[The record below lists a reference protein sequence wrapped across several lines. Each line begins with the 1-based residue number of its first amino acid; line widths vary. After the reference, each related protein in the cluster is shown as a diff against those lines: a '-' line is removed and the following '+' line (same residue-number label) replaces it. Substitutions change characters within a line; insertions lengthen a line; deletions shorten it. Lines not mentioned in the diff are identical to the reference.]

1 MIFPTRLFKREADV
15 LERELA
21 TARAHWKV
29 MTFYERFE
37 QIVIFILTAIIALVV
52 VSAVWNLTLKTFNSL
67 VIDNMFD
74 TTEYEVFQSVFGMIF
89 TVIIALE
96 FKRSLLL
103 VSERRYGI
111 VQVRAVILIAMLAIV
126 RKLIILDLAHTD
138 VAQLFALSSA
148 ILALGAVYWLV
159 REQDRR
165 DLNDPG
171 RAKEMRSK

>member
-1 MIFPTRLFKREADV
+1 
-15 LERELA
+15 
-21 TARAHWKV
+21 

-37 QIVIFILTAIIALVV
+37 QIIIFILTAVIALVV
-52 VSAVWNLTLKTFNSL
+52 VSAVWNLAIKTFNSL
-67 VIDNMFD
+67 IVDNMFD

-103 VSERRYGI
+103 VSERRYGV

-138 VAQLFALSSA
+138 ALQLVALSIA

-165 DLNDPG
+165 ERADPG
-171 RAKEMRSK
+171 RAKETRSR